1 MQYATYSFTCNFVR
15 DAVLPEYKGAVFY
28 NRLGSYLKRAACF
41 FKNGACDACRH
52 SRHCDYSKFY
62 EIPRSIVA
70 AKKLPVNS
78 PPRPFIIEPPLTTET
93 EIPAGAA
100 FDFNLVLFGSASTSA
115 EYFIR
120 ALDAFS
126 QEGIGNPRSPLA
138 IKEVRGGDQVV
149 YRDGKMLSERAV
161 TTETLSAPAIAVG
174 AAEEG
179 LQEKVLN
186 IMFESP
192 LRRKGDRQAA
202 PDPPPELP
210 FVTLVRMMLQRTSSL
225 FGCYDAETP
234 ALDYKGLIEAAKQAT
249 VAETNLEWV
258 GSSRR
263 PLPRQHKALLGG
275 AVIGSVTYSG
285 FLEPFM
291 PLIRLCER
299 LHIGRQLT
307 FGLGKLA
314 CKEIY

>member
-28 NRLGSYLKRAACF
+28 NRLGGYLKRAACF
-41 FKNGACDACRH
+41 FKNGACDTCRQT
-52 SRHCDYSKFY
+52 RHCHYSRFY

-93 EIPAGAA
+93 DFPAGAA
-100 FDFNLVLFGSASTSA
+100 FDFDLVLFGNAATSA

-126 QEGIGNPRSPLA
+126 QDGIGNPRSPLA

-149 YRDGKMLSERAV
+149 YRNGNILPEAV
-161 TTETLSAPAIAVG
+161 ATETLSAPTISAG
-174 AAEEG
+174 EPKDG
-179 LQEKVLN
+179 QQEKVLN

-192 LRRKGDRQAA
+192 LRRKGNRQTA
-202 PDPPPELP
+202 PEIPPELP

-225 FGCYDAETP
+225 FECYGDKTP

-249 VAETNLEWV
+249 AAEADLEWV
-258 GSSRR
+258 DSRW
-263 PLPRQHKALLGG
+263 PLPRQHKALLSG
-275 AVIGSVTYSG
+275 AMIGSVTYSG
-285 FLEPFM
+285 FLEPFL
-291 PLIRLCER
+291 PLIRLCEW
-299 LHIGRQLT
+299 LHVGRQTT
-307 FGLGKLA
+307 FGLGKLV